1 MAKVMEVFKP
11 GAVVLQCGADSLN
24 GDRLGPFNLTLRG
37 HGECVKFFRQYDV
50 PLMLL
55 GGGGYTPRNVARCWT
70 YETALAVNMEIP
82 DELPYNDFFE
92 CKHFKHGVSRI
103 Y

>member
-1 MAKVMEVFKP
+1 MQLYCNGNVF
-11 GAVVLQCGADSLN
+11 LTHIFCILIFSGADSLV

-37 HGECVKFFRQYDV
+37 HGECVKFLRDYNV

-70 YETALAVNMEIP
+70 YETSIAVDKEIP
-82 DELPYNDFFE
+82 DGISFL
-92 CKHFKHGVSRI
+92 I
-103 Y
+103 